1 MTFIYYCL
9 GSVTMLQ
16 KLWKIHFVDFKTG
29 KLPARQLVSHQRC
42 RVTIT
47 HRNNPDII
55 YNIYYIYYIII
66 LYITYIILY
75 ILYYIYI
82 CIYLYKISGL
92 YIYVYIYKQ
101 GLAMWCGK
109 KKTLKKSILK
119 KASKTS
125 FNNNVFHG
133 LLKMYFNITEN
144 TKPSTN
150 NQCLRKRK

>member
-1 MTFIYYCL
+1 MDHYILST
-9 GSVTMLQ
+9 
-16 KLWKIHFVDFKTG
+16 WKITLEFAFDTICYNICLKHMYGVLYMDKHFISLQTYIYIYI
-29 KLPARQLVSHQRC
+29 L
-42 RVTIT
+42 
-47 HRNNPDII
+47 II
-55 YNIYYIYYIII
+55 YINIYVYIYIYKI
-66 LYITYIILY
+66 YIILY

-82 CIYLYKISGL
+82 CIYPYKISGF
-92 YIYVYIYKQ
+92 YIYIYIYKQ
-101 GLAMWCGK
+101 GLAMWCGKK

-144 TKPSTN
+144 TKPSTI